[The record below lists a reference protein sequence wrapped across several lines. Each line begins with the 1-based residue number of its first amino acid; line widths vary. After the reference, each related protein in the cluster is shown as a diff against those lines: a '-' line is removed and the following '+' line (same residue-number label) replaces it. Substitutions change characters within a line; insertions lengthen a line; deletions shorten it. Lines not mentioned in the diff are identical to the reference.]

1 MEDEYVI
8 QKEPETE
15 VVDKTQDSEPV
26 KEKNTEFPG
35 QEIEHPTIKEASKED
50 IEEIK
55 KVKPVTV
62 EWKKP
67 FFITFFLGVAAVALT
82 YFLNL

>member
-1 MEDEYVI
+1 MEHGDII
-8 QKEPETE
+8 QEETKTD
-15 VVDKTQDSEPV
+15 VSSNTQSVDDK
-26 KEKNTEFPG
+26 KEKDSEFPG

-50 IEEIK
+50 LEEIK
-55 KVKPVTV
+55 KVKPVII

-82 YFLNL
+82 YFLKL

>member
-1 MEDEYVI
+1 MEDENVI

-15 VVDKTQDSEPV
+15 AVGETQNSEPA
-26 KEKNTEFPG
+26 KEKDTEFFG
-35 QEIEHPTIKEASKED
+35 QEIEHQTVKEVSKED
-50 IEEIK
+50 VDEIK
-55 KVKPVTV
+55 KISPITI

-67 FFITFFLGVAAVALT
+67 FFITFFLAVAAVALT